1 MLSASALPA
10 DGAQACADEIKPPAW
25 LEGASGDFGV
35 AQYYFAHWGD
45 ALASVMVI
53 TRPDR

>member
-1 MLSASALPA
+1 MRPRCLRMVRKSTPMRLNR
-10 DGAQACADEIKPPAW
+10 Q
-25 LEGASGDFGV
+25 GASGDFGV

-45 ALASVMVI
+45 ALASVMAI